1 MTKGM
6 RKDFR
11 REVRKSISR
20 FLSILLISA
29 LGVAF
34 FAGIRSAS
42 PAMEASADATFDK
55 ENMVDI
61 RVLGTLGMTDDD
73 VAALLTLDGVASA
86 EGIFTKDY
94 LCETENAMVV
104 TKVLSL
110 TDQINQVKVLEGRYP
125 EKYNE
130 CIADQQFLDASGYQI
145 GDTVKLKTG
154 TDEKVGDMLAD
165 DEYTIV
171 GVGET
176 AYYLDSDR
184 GTSAIGDG
192 TVDGF
197 LVIPK
202 EAFTQD
208 VFSEV
213 LVTMTGAKD
222 MNCFSKGYTDLLN
235 TVTAN
240 ITAIEEQRCA
250 ARLAEFKA
258 DADEQLNEA
267 RYKFQQQKDKAL
279 SDLSDA
285 YQTLITAESE
295 LESAQIEIDQQRQ
308 QLDELKALFDSGD
321 QSLANGQAQ
330 IEEARK
336 SLTELENQKKQI
348 EAQIAAEE
356 AEIAKKQQKLKED
369 APYISNDEYYSRSME
384 IIQATAQVQYYK
396 SQLSTLDQSISSVEQ
411 RVDTAQAFIDNF
423 PEAAAAAREQIAQ
436 GEAKLEEGEKKVQD
450 GQIQLD
456 RSKEDYEIAKQ
467 DAEAELEAAEEKLQN
482 SEDEINNVSTPQW
495 YIMDRTSISS
505 YAAYKADA
513 DSIRAIGTVFPVI
526 FFLVA
531 ALVSLTTMT
540 RMVEEERTQIGTLKA
555 LGYSKASITAKYV
568 LYALFSTLLGSVI
581 GVALGESLLPSLIIH
596 TYQSVYVNLSNVVV
610 EVNVLN
616 AVIATALAVLATVGG
631 AFAASHR
638 VLSESP
644 AALMRP
650 EAPKAGKRTFLEDI
664 DFIWLRLNFAQKA
677 ACRNLFRYKKRFF
690 MTILGVAGCMALLLV
705 GFGISDSVESVPQ
718 KQYGDVFAYQGTV
731 GTDTSLSRAERRQL
745 LAKVSSVAGVTDY
758 LQTQS
763 QVTYAETDKG
773 ETTAYLIVP
782 QDTVKLGDY
791 VNLKPRLFGDKLNLT
806 DDGVLITEKFAELL
820 GVSVGDMIT
829 LKDDKTATPVGDVR
843 VAGIVENYL
852 NHYIYMTPN
861 VYKALYGETASLNAA
876 LIKTEAD
883 ADASQIAKN
892 ILSINGVTSVSMSAT
907 AEEQVNTM
915 MDNLTVIIAVMI
927 IAAGLLAFIVLYNLN
942 NINITER
949 RRELATLKVLGFY
962 DGELAAYVYRE
973 NVILTILGVLFG
985 LVLGTVLHFFVMRTI
1000 ETEYVMF
1007 GLEIHFLSYLFS
1019 ALLTLLFAAVVNF
1032 IMYFRLK
1039 KVDMVESLK
1048 SVE

>member
-321 QSLANGQAQ
+321 QSLANIRQA
-330 IEEARK
+330 
-336 SLTELENQKKQI
+336 
-348 EAQIAAEE
+348 
-356 AEIAKKQQKLKED
+356 
-369 APYISNDEYYSRSME
+369 P
-384 IIQATAQVQYYK
+384 
-396 SQLSTLDQSISSVEQ
+396 
-411 RVDTAQAFIDNF
+411 
-423 PEAAAAAREQIAQ
+423 
-436 GEAKLEEGEKKVQD
+436 
-450 GQIQLD
+450 
-456 RSKEDYEIAKQ
+456 
-467 DAEAELEAAEEKLQN
+467 
-482 SEDEINNVSTPQW
+482 
-495 YIMDRTSISS
+495 
-505 YAAYKADA
+505 
-513 DSIRAIGTVFPVI
+513 
-526 FFLVA
+526 
-531 ALVSLTTMT
+531 
-540 RMVEEERTQIGTLKA
+540 
-555 LGYSKASITAKYV
+555 
-568 LYALFSTLLGSVI
+568 
-581 GVALGESLLPSLIIH
+581 
-596 TYQSVYVNLSNVVV
+596 
-610 EVNVLN
+610 
-616 AVIATALAVLATVGG
+616 
-631 AFAASHR
+631 
-638 VLSESP
+638 
-644 AALMRP
+644 
-650 EAPKAGKRTFLEDI
+650 
-664 DFIWLRLNFAQKA
+664 
-677 ACRNLFRYKKRFF
+677 
-690 MTILGVAGCMALLLV
+690 
-705 GFGISDSVESVPQ
+705 
-718 KQYGDVFAYQGTV
+718 
-731 GTDTSLSRAERRQL
+731 
-745 LAKVSSVAGVTDY
+745 
-758 LQTQS
+758 
-763 QVTYAETDKG
+763 
-773 ETTAYLIVP
+773 
-782 QDTVKLGDY
+782 
-791 VNLKPRLFGDKLNLT
+791 
-806 DDGVLITEKFAELL
+806 
-820 GVSVGDMIT
+820 
-829 LKDDKTATPVGDVR
+829 
-843 VAGIVENYL
+843 
-852 NHYIYMTPN
+852 
-861 VYKALYGETASLNAA
+861 
-876 LIKTEAD
+876 
-883 ADASQIAKN
+883 
-892 ILSINGVTSVSMSAT
+892 
-907 AEEQVNTM
+907 
-915 MDNLTVIIAVMI
+915 
-927 IAAGLLAFIVLYNLN
+927 
-942 NINITER
+942 
-949 RRELATLKVLGFY
+949 
-962 DGELAAYVYRE
+962 
-973 NVILTILGVLFG
+973 
-985 LVLGTVLHFFVMRTI
+985 
-1000 ETEYVMF
+1000 
-1007 GLEIHFLSYLFS
+1007 
-1019 ALLTLLFAAVVNF
+1019 
-1032 IMYFRLK
+1032 
-1039 KVDMVESLK
+1039 
-1048 SVE
+1048 